1 MASIVKRGKGAFSV
15 VHYEGEG
22 AERHQVWDP
31 CDDRKA
37 ARARKAEIE
46 YAAIQNSQV
55 ERSNFTVR
63 EFLHEFVDKYGVL
76 KWGNSSYTGNISLLE
91 NYVYPYLG
99 DSELRSIRPKKIDDY
114 YHYLL
119 ACVKPVTQQGKK
131 QKAKIEASLIHSIH
145 KVLRC
150 AFNQAVKWEYIR
162 DNPFYKATLP
172 ERKEKKRP
180 ALTPDQFHRVLEFTN
195 RPEIYDY
202 YVIHCAMQLSFA
214 CSLRGGEVGG
224 AQWARYDTDNQMIYI
239 DRVIDRVRKTLI
251 EKLPK
256 MEIKYRFPNMFP
268 GTKTVIVLKQ
278 PKTEGS
284 IRNAYIPDTV
294 ANKLR
299 VLRGMQQKLQE
310 ELGNDGY
317 MDYDLIICQANGRP
331 IMTEHLNAR
340 FKAIIADMND
350 PTIPAVDFVFHS
362 IRHTSTGF
370 KLKVSKGDLKAVQG
384 DGGWNTSEMITK
396 RYAHI
401 LDEDRKNL
409 ANEMEAT
416 FYKNDSF
423 RTDEA
428 KQTAPALDANQIAA
442 MLSQNP
448 NLLVQVF
455 QTIQQTKQA

>member
-1 MASIVKRGKGAFSV
+1 
-15 VHYEGEG
+15 
-22 AERHQVWDP
+22 
-31 CDDRKA
+31 
-37 ARARKAEIE
+37 
-46 YAAIQNSQV
+46 
-55 ERSNFTVR
+55 
-63 EFLHEFVDKYGVL
+63 
-76 KWGNSSYTGNISLLE
+76 
-91 NYVYPYLG
+91 
-99 DSELRSIRPKKIDDY
+99 
-114 YHYLL
+114 
-119 ACVKPVTQQGKK
+119 
-131 QKAKIEASLIHSIH
+131 
-145 KVLRC
+145 
-150 AFNQAVKWEYIR
+150 
-162 DNPFYKATLP
+162 
-172 ERKEKKRP
+172 
-180 ALTPDQFHRVLEFTN
+180 
-195 RPEIYDY
+195 
-202 YVIHCAMQLSFA
+202 
-214 CSLRGGEVGG
+214 
-224 AQWARYDTDNQMIYI
+224 
-239 DRVIDRVRKTLI
+239 
-251 EKLPK
+251 

-310 ELGNDGY
+310 ELGEDGY

-370 KLKVSKGDLKAVQG
+370 KLKVSKGDLKSVQG
-384 DGGWNTSEMITK
+384 DGGWNTPEMITR
-396 RYAHI
+396 RYAEI
-401 LDEDRKNL
+401 IDEDRKKL
-409 ANEMEAT
+409 ADEMETA

-423 RTDEA
+423 RSDKAQQAMQPT
-428 KQTAPALDANQIAA
+428 PALDANQIAT

>member
-1 MASIVKRGKGAFSV
+1 M
-15 VHYEGEG
+15 
-22 AERHQVWDP
+22 
-31 CDDRKA
+31 
-37 ARARKAEIE
+37 
-46 YAAIQNSQV
+46 
-55 ERSNFTVR
+55 
-63 EFLHEFVDKYGVL
+63 
-76 KWGNSSYTGNISLLE
+76 
-91 NYVYPYLG
+91 
-99 DSELRSIRPKKIDDY
+99 
-114 YHYLL
+114 
-119 ACVKPVTQQGKK
+119 
-131 QKAKIEASLIHSIH
+131 
-145 KVLRC
+145 
-150 AFNQAVKWEYIR
+150 
-162 DNPFYKATLP
+162 
-172 ERKEKKRP
+172 
-180 ALTPDQFHRVLEFTN
+180 LEFTN

-299 VLRGMQQKLQE
+299 VLRGIQQKLQE